1 MMKKLFISMLAVA
14 ALTVSCSDD
23 DTTGGDTAITVDAN
37 DFQGTFT
44 EAGVI
49 RLDAGLTYK
58 LTGAVVI
65 EDGVELEIPAGT
77 VIEAVGGT
85 SSYIAIAQGGLI
97 DVQGT
102 ATNPVVMTSGL
113 ATKTAGDW
121 GGLVLCGK
129 APSNKGGSVTAE
141 VSGLTYGGTETTD
154 SSGSIRYLRVEYA
167 GATFNS
173 SKEFNGVSFF
183 GVGSGTTVDYV
194 QVFEGNDDGFEFFGG
209 NVTANHLVVNN
220 PTDDAFDWTEG
231 WQGAGSFW
239 YADLT
244 SGRGHRII
252 EADNLEADNN
262 ATPISSPTITN
273 LTGVGNGDGTEDD
286 GLKIRRGT
294 KGDFDNIV
302 LVGHNE
308 SIEIDDAA
316 TTAFFAA
323 GSELIF
329 TNVAITTTDALMN
342 VDGTDFSTRAD
353 VIATYPNAVIT
364 ENATATGAGSGTAV
378 PAWAQG
384 WTTGL

>member
-1 MMKKLFISMLAVA
+1 MLAVA

-85 SSYIAIAQGGLI
+85 ASYIAIAQGGLI

>member
-1 MMKKLFISMLAVA
+1 MKKLFISMLAVA

>member
-1 MMKKLFISMLAVA
+1 
-14 ALTVSCSDD
+14 
-23 DTTGGDTAITVDAN
+23 
-37 DFQGTFT
+37 
-44 EAGVI
+44 
-49 RLDAGLTYK
+49 
-58 LTGAVVI
+58 
-65 EDGVELEIPAGT
+65 
-77 VIEAVGGT
+77 
-85 SSYIAIAQGGLI
+85 
-97 DVQGT
+97 
-102 ATNPVVMTSGL
+102 
-113 ATKTAGDW
+113 
-121 GGLVLCGK
+121 
-129 APSNKGGSVTAE
+129 
-141 VSGLTYGGTETTD
+141 
-154 SSGSIRYLRVEYA
+154 
-167 GATFNS
+167 
-173 SKEFNGVSFF
+173 
-183 GVGSGTTVDYV
+183 
-194 QVFEGNDDGFEFFGG
+194 
-209 NVTANHLVVNN
+209 
-220 PTDDAFDWTEG
+220 
-231 WQGAGSFW
+231 
-239 YADLT
+239 
-244 SGRGHRII
+244 
-252 EADNLEADNN
+252 
-262 ATPISSPTITN
+262 TITN

>member
-1 MMKKLFISMLAVA
+1 MLAVA